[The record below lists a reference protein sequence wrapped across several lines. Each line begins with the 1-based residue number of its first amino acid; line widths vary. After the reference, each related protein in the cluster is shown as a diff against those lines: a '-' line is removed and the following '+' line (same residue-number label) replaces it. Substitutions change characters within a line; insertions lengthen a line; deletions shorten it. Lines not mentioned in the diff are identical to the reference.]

1 MELAKIYVKRII
13 AEVKNTCV
21 KCSVVETPLK
31 HRCVLIELSC
41 QEIGDLGAIL
51 NLQFLLP
58 PHLNGSFT
66 LAQTAALSQ
75 EKTEATVSRDVLTLA
90 PWLMPQLKDYCLSS
104 QGYDS

>member
-58 PHLNGSFT
+58 PT
-66 LAQTAALSQ
+66 LMARLHWRRLQHCHRKKQRQQFPEMYL
-75 EKTEATVSRDVLTLA
+75 
-90 PWLMPQLKDYCLSS
+90 PWLL
-104 QGYDS
+104 G